1 MIYHYY
7 SVHFTSIS
15 SLMIKT
21 IYLAPGVLGESGE
34 HEFEAAPR
42 SLSSATCLLAAS
54 LLKAENE

>member
-1 MIYHYY
+1 
-7 SVHFTSIS
+7 
-15 SLMIKT
+15 MIKT

-34 HEFEAAPR
+34 HEFEAALR